1 VKIGD
6 GRLEA
11 VFVAEDRGGEL
22 VAAGQV
28 RFGFA
33 GKGLWQALDMLRDRP
48 VRNGIV
54 PVPPQLQ
61 VRVKYFGRY
70 RRGFIRDGVILLVRA
85 N

>member
-1 VKIGD
+1 
-6 GRLEA
+6 
-11 VFVAEDRGGEL
+11 
-22 VAAGQV
+22 
-28 RFGFA
+28 
-33 GKGLWQALDMLRDRP
+33 MLRDGP

-85 N
+85 T